1 MLLTV
6 HAYQWL
12 WARIQAPLASAVVL
26 KKNQKDI
33 LTIVSEPF
41 FLIVLHKTICF
52 EVIRAKKGKKIQNKP
67 LPSIVVLILHYFE
80 PFINKK

>member
-1 MLLTV
+1 MHTSGFG
-6 HAYQWL
+6 QE
-12 WARIQAPLASAVVL
+12 IQAPLASAVVL

-80 PFINKK
+80 PFFNTK